1 MVSGNGYI
9 RYIQSFG
16 TTENYKPFT
25 IGESVIGRTSGATAI
40 VTQSL
45 ISEVMQDTGEI
56 LYLENRELVTR
67 TIDQTDNLHL
77 VIEF

>member
-1 MVSGNGYI
+1 
-9 RYIQSFG
+9 
-16 TTENYKPFT
+16 
-25 IGESVIGRTSGATAI
+25 VIGRTSGATAI

-45 ISEVMQDTGEI
+45 LSEVMQDTGEI
-56 LYLENRELVTR
+56 LYLENREPVTR